1 MVTIIRCLGPTRA
14 SLLNSHLT
22 NIQRLAQANARPVEG
37 RNEGASPFDEGQRPD
52 RVFRTHIFPLLL
64 SFMSVGA
71 VTGLMLLLDREI
83 AANLIPIAYL
93 IPVIFAAT
101 RWGIWPATLAS
112 AVATAAADFF
122 FTTPLYSFWMD
133 NPQEVID
140 LLLFLVVALVS
151 SNLASRLRQE
161 TQTLR
166 RREKEMQQLYE
177 FSRLLAAC
185 FTVSDLISAIQKY
198 LSRALRQQV
207 AFFAAR
213 ADDHFELPQSG
224 WVPMVVQEQVASMIA
239 TVGGP
244 SCAVL
249 DEPTRDVWL
258 LGPVCSETAIHG
270 LVAVNIGSGSSEAIE
285 TKRRRVE
292 AILDEVSLTLQRLDI
307 EKAMAEARLHL
318 QAQLLRD
325 AFHGTLSHELCTP
338 LATIRGS
345 ASVLDSMPA
354 IRKDGRVHSLVEA
367 ISEEAAD
374 LDGFIR
380 NLLNATKVTAG
391 GLNPRLEW
399 SDARDIVNAA
409 IGGRARRLAAHKVAT
424 EFAEDLPLIN
434 VDSGLIEEACGQL
447 LENAAKYSPSGSKIS
462 VRTRFEQGR
471 VVLSITDQGV
481 GITPDEQHQLG
492 RRSFRSERHQAT
504 IPGSGLGFW
513 IASTFVGAN
522 GGNIEISSQGQGQG
536 TVASI
541 ALPGADVKP
550 FELTD

>member
-1 MVTIIRCLGPTRA
+1 
-14 SLLNSHLT
+14 LNSHLPDV
-22 NIQRLAQANARPVEG
+22 QRIARAQAAPAGIAN
-37 RNEGASPFDEGQRPD
+37 GAGSSFDDELPSD
-52 RVFRTHIFPLLL
+52 RILKAQILPLVLAL
-64 SFMSVGA
+64 MSVGT

-83 AANLIPIAYL
+83 ASNLTPIAYL

-112 AVATAAADFF
+112 VVATAAADFF

-133 NPQEVID
+133 DPQQVID

-161 TQTLR
+161 TETLR
-166 RREKEMQQLYE
+166 RREKEMQQLYD

-207 AFFAAR
+207 AFLAAR

-224 WVPMVVQEQVASMIA
+224 LVPMVVQEQVASMMA
-239 TVGGP
+239 TVGSP

-249 DEPTRDVWL
+249 DEATRDVWL

-270 LVAVNIGSGSSEAIE
+270 LVAVNIGSGSSKAIE
-285 TKRRRVE
+285 TKRCRVE

-307 EKAMAEARLHL
+307 GKAMADARLHL

-338 LATIRGS
+338 LAAIRGS
-345 ASVLDSMPA
+345 ASVLDSMSV
-354 IRKDGRVHSLVEA
+354 IRKDGRAHSLVEA
-367 ISEEAAD
+367 ISDEAAD
-374 LDGFIR
+374 LDGFIQ

-409 IGGRARRLAAHKVAT
+409 IKGRARRLAAHEVTT
-424 EFAEDLPLIN
+424 EFAEDLPLVN
-434 VDSGLIEEACGQL
+434 VDSELIGEACGQL
-447 LENAAKYSPSGSKIS
+447 LENAAKYSPSGSTIS
-462 VRTRFEQGR
+462 IRTRVETGR
-471 VVLSITDQGV
+471 VVLSIADHGV
-481 GITPDEQHQLG
+481 GITPDEQQQLG
-492 RRSFRSERHQAT
+492 RRSFRSQRHQAT

-522 GGNIEISSQGQGQG
+522 GGSIEISSQGQGQG
-536 TVASI
+536 TTASI
-541 ALPGADVKP
+541 ALPGSHMKP
-550 FELTD
+550 FDSTDLANE

>member
-1 MVTIIRCLGPTRA
+1 MSCPTKA
-14 SLLNSHLT
+14 SFLNSHLPDV
-22 NIQRLAQANARPVEG
+22 QRLAKAQATPAGIAN
-37 RNEGASPFDEGQRPD
+37 GAASSFDEELPSD
-52 RVFRTHIFPLLL
+52 HILKTQILPLLL
-64 SFMSVGA
+64 AFMSVGA

-112 AVATAAADFF
+112 VVAMAAADFF
-122 FTTPLYSFWMD
+122 FTTPRYSFWMD
-133 NPQEVID
+133 DPQQVID

-161 TQTLR
+161 TERLR
-166 RREKEMQQLYE
+166 RREKEMQHLYE

-185 FTVSDLISAIQKY
+185 FSVSDLISAVQKY
-198 LSRALRQQV
+198 LSRALGQQA
-207 AFFAAR
+207 AFLVTK
-213 ADDHFELPQSG
+213 ADGRFELRQSA
-224 WVPMVVQEQVASMIA
+224 WVPVVVQERVTSMTAIIG
-239 TVGGP
+239 TP
-244 SCAVL
+244 SCAIV

-258 LGPVCSETAIHG
+258 LGPVYSETVVHG
-270 LVAVNIGSGSSEAIE
+270 LVAVNIGGGSREAIE
-285 TKRRRVE
+285 IKTRRVE
-292 AILDEVSLTLQRLDI
+292 AILEEVSLTLQRLDI
-307 EKAMAEARLHL
+307 EKAMEEARLHL
-318 QAQLLRD
+318 QAELLRD

-345 ASVLDSMPA
+345 ASVLNSMPT
-354 IRKDGRVHSLVEA
+354 IRKDDRVYSLVEA

-374 LDGFIR
+374 LDGFIH

-391 GLNPRLEW
+391 GLNPHLEW

-409 IGGRARRLAAHKVAT
+409 IKGRARRLAAHKIAT
-424 EFAEDLPLIN
+424 ELAEDLPLIK

-447 LENAAKYSPSGSKIS
+447 LENAAKYSPSGSTIS
-462 VRTRFEQGR
+462 IRARAEQGR

-481 GITPDEQHQLG
+481 GITPDEQRQLG
-492 RRSFRSERHQAT
+492 RRSFRSQRHQAT

-522 GGNIEISSQGQGQG
+522 GGNIEISSQGQGLG
-536 TVASI
+536 TTASI
-541 ALPGADVKP
+541 ALPGSHVKP